1 MALSGPCRFQ
11 NWPKGG
17 QIQKGRDLAYAIEL
31 GAHIDDIVYLYYVL
45 YMHYMGSNT
54 FVYTYVQ
61 KWSKMGVLGS
71 IWPISRL

>member
-45 YMHYMGSNT
+45 YICIIWAQTPLSEPMYKNGP
-54 FVYTYVQ
+54 
-61 KWSKMGVLGS
+61 KGVF
-71 IWPISRL
+71 